1 MNRRISHI
9 TWRISLMILSG
20 LLVVS
25 CGQPISPDHPFRREK
40 INDGTS
46 RKILVE
52 DKFEWAQIFTRIEAN
67 TPDGPQKF
75 KVQVRSKKD
84 SIFWAAIS
92 DDMIGLRV
100 GKAIVIGD
108 SAAFSST
115 LLGINWSGS
124 AHDLADI
131 TGVEVPFA
139 YLNLLLRGQ
148 LISAEPAMRYRYD
161 ARREL
166 WVTQYP
172 ISRGRK
178 VAVGLNRD
186 LHVQRM
192 TISDPKEVVQIF
204 YSNIDDR
211 TGYPRKLDIS
221 LKSQPDYTVSIE
233 ITDIRTEGPYKTP
246 FSF

>member
-1 MNRRISHI
+1 
-9 TWRISLMILSG
+9 
-20 LLVVS
+20 
-25 CGQPISPDHPFRREK
+25 
-40 INDGTS
+40 
-46 RKILVE
+46 
-52 DKFEWAQIFTRIEAN
+52 
-67 TPDGPQKF
+67 
-75 KVQVRSKKD
+75 
-84 SIFWAAIS
+84 
-92 DDMIGLRV
+92 MIGLRV

-148 LISAEPAMRYRYD
+148 LGSAEPAMRYRYD
-161 ARREL
+161 AGREL

-233 ITDIRTEGPYKTP
+233 ITDIRTEGLIRHHLVSDERIGCIIALLLFATFLQGQTKEELQRQKVLLQDQIDLASTLLKQTQ
-246 FSF
+246 SSRASSITQLQTLNKKLRLGSA